1 MKRDQLKEL
10 GVEESVIN
18 KIMDLNC
25 ADIEKAKS
33 SSAEMQEENEALKAQ
48 LKERDNDLKKL
59 RKNAKD
65 NEELSNSY
73 KELQAKYEKDTADLS
88 TKLSQTRL
96 NSALD
101 GELSKAGVKNAKAT
115 ITPEYTVEH
124 LPLTAN
130 LGSPPRMWGIHTAKG
145 GKPLNLRIT
154 PTYVGNTKNSTYF
167 FVLSKDH
174 PHIRGEYPSLRKLT
188 LMKIG
193 SPPHTWGIH

>member
-18 KIMDLNC
+18 KIMDLNG

-65 NEELSNSY
+65 NEEL
-73 KELQAKYEKDTADLS
+73 QAKYEKDSADLS

-101 GELSKAGVKNAKAT
+101 AELSKAGVKNAKAT

-130 LGSPPRMWGIHTAKG
+130 LGSPPRVWRIQCLLMLVFASYG
-145 GKPLNLRIT
+145 IT
-154 PTYVGNTKNSTYF
+154 PTCVGNTELY
-167 FVLSKDH
+167 
-174 PHIRGEYPSLRKLT
+174 
-188 LMKIG
+188 
-193 SPPHTWGIH
+193 

>member
-1 MKRDQLKEL
+1 MKRDQLKDL

-18 KIMDLNC
+18 KIMDLNG

-101 GELSKAGVKNAKAT
+101 GELSKAGVRNTKA
-115 ITPEYTVEH
+115 IKGLLDMNEIKLDKEGN
-124 LPLTAN
+124 LTGLDSQIKSIKQSDSYLFN
-130 LGSPPRMWGIHTAKG
+130 EGQKQDYHPSN
-145 GKPLNLRIT
+145 GKPAETDPVQQMVN
-154 PTYVGNTKNSTYF
+154 VFK
-167 FVLSKDH
+167 
-174 PHIRGEYPSLRKLT
+174 GE
-188 LMKIG
+188 
-193 SPPHTWGIH
+193 

>member
-10 GVEESVIN
+10 GLEESVIN
-18 KIMDLNC
+18 QIMDLNG

-48 LKERDNDLKKL
+48 
-59 RKNAKD
+59 NAKD

-101 GELSKAGVKNAKAT
+101 GELSKAGVRNTKA
-115 ITPEYTVEH
+115 IKGLLDMNEIKLDKEGN
-124 LPLTAN
+124 LTGLDSQIKSIKQSDSYLFN
-130 LGSPPRMWGIHTAKG
+130 EGQKQNYQPSN
-145 GKPLNLRIT
+145 GKPAETDPVQQMVN
-154 PTYVGNTKNSTYF
+154 VFK
-167 FVLSKDH
+167 
-174 PHIRGEYPSLRKLT
+174 GE
-188 LMKIG
+188 
-193 SPPHTWGIH
+193 